1 MFVIFLDQI
10 PSPRRQN
17 RLSSIYGQSQMI
29 LAPSH
34 NSLKSLASDVVAYHF
49 CQIDNESTCLVPEF
63 VHSLAAQL
71 SQAPQLKPFHQLLS
85 TDHDLRNKLALVQC
99 VADPDSALLQ
109 GIIHPLT
116 ALKKKGKISANN
128 CIIIIDAL
136 SDAEIHRPDY
146 GNTLAS
152 FIQKHLNKFP
162 AWLKIVITI
171 RSDMKEVT
179 RTLPFHNIR

>member
-1 MFVIFLDQI
+1 MIFVDQI

-17 RLSSIYGQSQMI
+17 RLSSIYGQSQLS

-109 GIIHPLT
+109 GILHLRD
-116 ALKKKGKISANN
+116 LLDSLQLWYWY
-128 CIIIIDAL
+128 CLHHFDRQC
-136 SDAEIHRPDY
+136 SDGYH
-146 GNTLAS
+146 S
-152 FIQKHLNKFP
+152 K
-162 AWLKIVITI
+162 
-171 RSDMKEVT
+171 
-179 RTLPFHNIR
+179 